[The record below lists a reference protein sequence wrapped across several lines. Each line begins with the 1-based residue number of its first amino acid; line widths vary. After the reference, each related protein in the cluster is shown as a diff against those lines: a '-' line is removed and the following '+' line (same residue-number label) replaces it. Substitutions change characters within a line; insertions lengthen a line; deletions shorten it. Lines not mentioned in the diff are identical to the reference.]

1 MAFLNCPPAARTRL
15 MAEADLTELRLR
27 CGIHDPT
34 GLADRW
40 RDDEAC
46 PSQRRVR
53 ATGSRGTPDRRADGH
68 REEGRLA
75 AKRPAYGD
83 EVKGLG
89 FVDLGKGSRLAGF
102 TSGLVLCA
110 GWRRWRGRGPRA
122 RLLPYVAGKRV
133 VPDSLHPGFGGD
145 GRGCPWSLAGCD
157 PDAKA
162 GSPRPVSYGALGYAA
177 AAAPFAGPSRPPLA
191 MAGSQGVPVVRTAWS

>member
-1 MAFLNCPPAARTRL
+1 MPTNGAEEARGLHEAQCPPPVPKRPCPTV
-15 MAEADLTELRLR
+15 LRAWGR
-27 CGIHDPT
+27 
-34 GLADRW
+34 GLA
-40 RDDEAC
+40 
-46 PSQRRVR
+46 
-53 ATGSRGTPDRRADGH
+53 
-68 REEGRLA
+68 RLA

-157 PDAKA
+157 PDAEA

-191 MAGSQGVPVVRTAWS
+191 MAGSQAVPVVRTAWS

>member
-1 MAFLNCPPAARTRL
+1 MPASLSPRSR
-15 MAEADLTELRLR
+15 
-27 CGIHDPT
+27 
-34 GLADRW
+34 
-40 RDDEAC
+40 
-46 PSQRRVR
+46 R
-53 ATGSRGTPDRRADGH
+53 ATHIRRRISAFFVENSSSDKMPLSRGFPKDMRWSRRDQPMGT
-68 REEGRLA
+68 
-75 AKRPAYGD
+75 K
-83 EVKGLG
+83 
-89 FVDLGKGSRLAGF
+89 SR
-102 TSGLVLCA
+102 GLVLLICA
-110 GWRRWRGRGPRA
+110 GKVGSPGSPAGWFGVRGGVVGVGGGPRA

-157 PDAKA
+157 PDAQA